1 MTNYFAQ
8 NKSKKYKGDVH
19 ENDRDGRRKKL
30 IPTEKLMNKRDGM
43 LEEASRMEEICR
55 ILDQEEKEKLWDL
68 GQKLLF
74 RLAQMEQ
81 EKMNKE

>member
-1 MTNYFAQ
+1 
-8 NKSKKYKGDVH
+8 
-19 ENDRDGRRKKL
+19 
-30 IPTEKLMNKRDGM
+30 M
-43 LEEASRMEEICR
+43 LEEASRMEEEICR